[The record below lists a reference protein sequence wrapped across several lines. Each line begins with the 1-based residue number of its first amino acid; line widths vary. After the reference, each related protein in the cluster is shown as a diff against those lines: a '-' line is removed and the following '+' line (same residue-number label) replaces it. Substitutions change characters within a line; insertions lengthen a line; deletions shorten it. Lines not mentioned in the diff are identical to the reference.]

1 MTFETVKEHLERR
14 PFVPFTVHVSDGD
27 KLGIRSPEYAYLH
40 PRQRYLLIAPSD
52 VNELQFDRFV
62 SLDSIAQIVTNEGFA
77 VATGQ

>member
-27 KLGIRSPEYAYLH
+27 KLGIISPEYAYLH

-52 VNELQFDRFV
+52 ANQLQYDRFIN
-62 SLDSIAQIVTNEGFA
+62 LDSITQIVTNEGFA
-77 VATGQ
+77 VATNR